1 MARAA
6 SERRTDKVPFIW
18 SGAMDTQT
26 EFIKLLFLVKKR
38 QPLYLSR
45 RSILNL
51 GDFIEGFAC
60 GIAKEDHIPI
70 MKEFRSFIVKK
81 QPKLEH
87 LDTFNILYEI
97 ADHDETKAFDLF
109 FVEFESFLTGLG
121 IEIPQFGNGS
131 E

>member
-1 MARAA
+1 
-6 SERRTDKVPFIW
+6 
-18 SGAMDTQT
+18 MDTQT
-26 EFIKLLFLVKKR
+26 KFIKLLFLVKKR

-51 GDFIEGFAC
+51 GDFIEGFAF

-81 QPKLEH
+81 QPQLEH
-87 LDTFNILYEI
+87 LDTFNILYEVSG
-97 ADHDETKAFDLF
+97 HDETKAFDVF
-109 FVEFESFLTGLG
+109 FLEFESFLTGLG
-121 IEIPQFGNGS
+121 IEIPQFGNGN